1 MSRHAGGSGR
11 SARRVPRRPSPLD
24 GRVAS
29 DRGSRLSLP
38 AGEGGESGHGAR
50 RSAGAA
56 VESAIAAAAA
66 EAPQPPGIRTARIE
80 APQAAPQR
88 LARAVLPLPI
98 KRIVLDP
105 GHGGAQAGAMSESGA
120 SEKEITLDLAL
131 RLRRLLQDASFEVLL
146 TREADVTMSLE
157 QRVAFAN
164 ARRADVFV
172 SIHVN
177 WISRRDVRPV
187 ETYHVGPTDDPA
199 VLKLAGAENRE
210 SGYSLGAYRRL
221 LEKIYIDERRDES
234 RAFAGTINAELYRAL
249 SAVNP
254 GLANR
259 GVKMAPFAVLVG
271 TEMPAI
277 LVEVSCLSN
286 EEEAQLLTTD
296 DYRARIAAA
305 LLRGHPIL
313 LEASSM
319 ASPRR
324 RDEDNGRRT
333 KRYAWASTSAPPAAR
348 SRPRTASATSWT
360 ATWAGPSTWWRAR
373 SCRSRCSWG
382 VTRSTTA
389 PCWTCAAPSSG
400 A

>member
-1 MSRHAGGSGR
+1 MAADRLGAAKLRILREAVLHNVQA
-11 SARRVPRRPSPLD
+11 PRRARPKRAPGSTPALPLWMA
-24 GRVAS
+24 GCLLIAPLVY
-29 DRGSRLSLP
+29 LSLP
-38 AGEGGESGHGAR
+38 AKVGSSVTARAEASVPAGGR
-50 RSAGAA
+50 AA
-56 VESAIAAAAA
+56 LS
-66 EAPQPPGIRTARIE
+66 EAPQS
-80 APQAAPQR
+80 APQR
-88 LARAVLPLPI
+88 IARTVLPLPI

-105 GHGGAQAGAMSESGA
+105 GHGGAQAGALADSGA

-177 WISRRDVRPV
+177 WISRRGVRPV

-221 LEKIYIDERRDES
+221 LERIYIDERRDES
-234 RAFAGTINAELYRAL
+234 RALARTINAELFRAL

-254 GLANR
+254 GLENR

-286 EEEAQLLTTD
+286 EEEAKLLTTD

-305 LLRGHPIL
+305 LLRGIR
-313 LEASSM
+313 S
-319 ASPRR
+319 
-324 RDEDNGRRT
+324 
-333 KRYAWASTSAPPAAR
+333 YSTDLD
-348 SRPRTASATSWT
+348 
-360 ATWAGPSTWWRAR
+360 
-373 SCRSRCSWG
+373 G
-382 VTRSTTA
+382 VA
-389 PCWTCAAPSSG
+389 KKEG
-400 A
+400 

>member
-1 MSRHAGGSGR
+1 MSRR
-11 SARRVPRRPSPLD
+11 ARRVRPKRAPGSTPALPLWMA
-24 GRVAS
+24 GCLLIAALVY
-29 DRGSRLSLP
+29 LSLP
-38 AGEGGESGHGAR
+38 AKVGIRSRLAEAPVR
-50 RSAGAA
+50 RERHRRRAPRHR
-56 VESAIAAAAA
+56 AAAAQSR
-66 EAPQPPGIRTARIE
+66 APRPSE

-105 GHGGAQAGAMSESGA
+105 GHGGAQAGTMAESGA

-234 RAFAGTINAELYRAL
+234 RAFAGAINAELYRAL

-254 GLANR
+254 GLDEPGR
-259 GVKMAPFAVLVG
+259 EDGAVR
-271 TEMPAI
+271 
-277 LVEVSCLSN
+277 
-286 EEEAQLLTTD
+286 
-296 DYRARIAAA
+296 RARRHRDAGDPGGGVVPVQRGRSAASHDRRLSSTDRRGPA
-305 LLRGHPIL
+305 AGHPIL
-313 LEASSM
+313 LEAASM

-324 RDEDNGRRT
+324 RDEDMEDERNAVRGH
-333 KRYAWASTSAPPAAR
+333 
-348 SRPRTASATSWT
+348 RPRHLPQLGLGVERRAPRRGQLRGLARRHGG
-360 ATWAGPSTWWRAR
+360 AQGRAEAGAR
-373 SCRSRCSWG
+373 
-382 VTRSTTA
+382 
-389 PCWTCAAPSSG
+389 G

>member
-1 MSRHAGGSGR
+1 MAADRLGAAKLRILREAVLHNVQA
-11 SARRVPRRPSPLD
+11 PRRARPKRAPGSTPALPLWMA
-24 GRVAS
+24 GCLLIAPLVY
-29 DRGSRLSLP
+29 LSLP
-38 AGEGGESGHGAR
+38 AKVGSPVTAR
-50 RSAGAA
+50 AEASVPARGRAA
-56 VESAIAAAAA
+56 LS
-66 EAPQPPGIRTARIE
+66 EAPQS
-80 APQAAPQR
+80 APQR
-88 LARAVLPLPI
+88 IARTVLPLPI

-105 GHGGAQAGAMSESGA
+105 GHGGAQAGALADSGA

-177 WISRRDVRPV
+177 WISRRGVRPV

-234 RAFAGTINAELYRAL
+234 RALARTINAELYRAL

-254 GLANR
+254 GLENR

-286 EEEAQLLTTD
+286 EDEAELLTTD

-305 LLRGHPIL
+305 LLRGIR
-313 LEASSM
+313 SYS
-319 ASPRR
+319 
-324 RDEDNGRRT
+324 RDLD
-333 KRYAWASTSAPPAAR
+333 
-348 SRPRTASATSWT
+348 
-360 ATWAGPSTWWRAR
+360 
-373 SCRSRCSWG
+373 G
-382 VTRSTTA
+382 VA
-389 PCWTCAAPSSG
+389 KKEG
-400 A
+400 

>member
-1 MSRHAGGSGR
+1 MAADSIDATKLRLLREAVRHNVEAP
-11 SARRVPRRPSPLD
+11 RRVRPKRAPGSTPALPLWMA
-24 GRVAS
+24 GCLLIAPLVY
-29 DRGSRLSLP
+29 LSLP
-38 AGEGGESGHGAR
+38 ATVGSRVPMASAESPITAR
-50 RSAGAA
+50 
-56 VESAIAAAAA
+56 A
-66 EAPQPPGIRTARIE
+66 EAPVPAGGRAAPSE

-105 GHGGAQAGAMSESGA
+105 GHGGAQTGAIAESGA

-177 WISRRDVRPV
+177 WISRRAVRPV

-221 LEKIYIDERRDES
+221 LEKIYIDARRDES
-234 RAFAGTINAELYRAL
+234 RALARTINAELYRAL

-254 GLANR
+254 GLDNR

-286 EEEAQLLTTD
+286 EEEAELLTTD
-296 DYRARIAAA
+296 AYRARIAAA
-305 LLRGHPIL
+305 LLRGIR
-313 LEASSM
+313 SYS
-319 ASPRR
+319 
-324 RDEDNGRRT
+324 RDLD
-333 KRYAWASTSAPPAAR
+333 
-348 SRPRTASATSWT
+348 
-360 ATWAGPSTWWRAR
+360 
-373 SCRSRCSWG
+373 G
-382 VTRSTTA
+382 VA
-389 PCWTCAAPSSG
+389 KKEG
-400 A
+400 

>member
-1 MSRHAGGSGR
+1 MASDSLGAAKLRVLREAV
-11 SARRVPRRPSPLD
+11 RRNVEAPRRARPKRASGSPPALPLLIA
-24 GRVAS
+24 GCLLIAPLVY
-29 DRGSRLSLP
+29 LSLP
-38 AGEGGESGHGAR
+38 ARVGNPVTAR
-50 RSAGAA
+50 AEAA
-56 VESAIAAAAA
+56 VPAGGRAA
-66 EAPQPPGIRTARIE
+66 PSE
-80 APQAAPQR
+80 APQAVPQR

-105 GHGGAQAGAMSESGA
+105 GHGGAQVGALADSGA

-131 RLRRLLQDASFEVLL
+131 RLRRLLQDTSFEVLL

-177 WISRRDVRPV
+177 WISRRGVRPV

-234 RAFAGTINAELYRAL
+234 RALARTINAELYRAL

-254 GLANR
+254 GLENR

-286 EEEAQLLTTD
+286 ENEAELLTTD

-305 LLRGHPIL
+305 LLRGIR
-313 LEASSM
+313 SYS
-319 ASPRR
+319 
-324 RDEDNGRRT
+324 RDLD
-333 KRYAWASTSAPPAAR
+333 
-348 SRPRTASATSWT
+348 
-360 ATWAGPSTWWRAR
+360 
-373 SCRSRCSWG
+373 G
-382 VTRSTTA
+382 VA
-389 PCWTCAAPSSG
+389 KKEG
-400 A
+400 

>member
-1 MSRHAGGSGR
+1 MASDSLGAAKLRVLREAV
-11 SARRVPRRPSPLD
+11 RRNVEAPRRARPKRASGSPPALPLLIA
-24 GRVAS
+24 GCLLIAPLVY
-29 DRGSRLSLP
+29 LSLP
-38 AGEGGESGHGAR
+38 ARVGNPVTAR
-50 RSAGAA
+50 AEAA
-56 VESAIAAAAA
+56 VPAGGRAA
-66 EAPQPPGIRTARIE
+66 PSE
-80 APQAAPQR
+80 APQAVPQR

-105 GHGGAQAGAMSESGA
+105 GHGGAQVGALADSGA
-120 SEKEITLDLAL
+120 SEKEITLNLAL

-164 ARRADVFV
+164 VRRADVFV

-177 WISRRDVRPV
+177 WISRRGVRPV

-221 LEKIYIDERRDES
+221 LERIYIDERRDES
-234 RAFAGTINAELYRAL
+234 RALARTINAELFRAL

-254 GLANR
+254 GLENR

-286 EEEAQLLTTD
+286 ENEAELLTTD

-305 LLRGHPIL
+305 LLRGIR
-313 LEASSM
+313 SYS
-319 ASPRR
+319 
-324 RDEDNGRRT
+324 RDLD
-333 KRYAWASTSAPPAAR
+333 
-348 SRPRTASATSWT
+348 
-360 ATWAGPSTWWRAR
+360 
-373 SCRSRCSWG
+373 G
-382 VTRSTTA
+382 VA
-389 PCWTCAAPSSG
+389 KKEG
-400 A
+400 

>member
-1 MSRHAGGSGR
+1 VAGCLLI
-11 SARRVPRRPSPLD
+11 APL
-24 GRVAS
+24 VY
-29 DRGSRLSLP
+29 LSLP
-38 AGEGGESGHGAR
+38 AKVGSPVT
-50 RSAGAA
+50 AGAEA
-56 VESAIAAAAA
+56 SVPAGGRVAPS
-66 EAPQPPGIRTARIE
+66 EAPQSV
-80 APQAAPQR
+80 PQR

-105 GHGGAQAGAMSESGA
+105 GHGGVQVGALAESGA

-177 WISRRDVRPV
+177 WIPYRAVRSV

-234 RAFAGTINAELYRAL
+234 RALARTINAELYRAL

-254 GLANR
+254 GLENR

-286 EEEAQLLTTD
+286 EDEAELLTTD

-305 LLRGHPIL
+305 LLRGIR
-313 LEASSM
+313 SYS
-319 ASPRR
+319 
-324 RDEDNGRRT
+324 RDLD
-333 KRYAWASTSAPPAAR
+333 
-348 SRPRTASATSWT
+348 
-360 ATWAGPSTWWRAR
+360 
-373 SCRSRCSWG
+373 G
-382 VTRSTTA
+382 VA
-389 PCWTCAAPSSG
+389 KKEG
-400 A
+400 

>member
-1 MSRHAGGSGR
+1 MAADSLDATKLRVLREAVLHNVGAP
-11 SARRVPRRPSPLD
+11 RRVRWKRAPGSTPALPLWMA
-24 GRVAS
+24 GCLLIAALIY
-29 DRGSRLSLP
+29 LSLP
-38 AGEGGESGHGAR
+38 AK
-50 RSAGAA
+50 AGSP
-56 VESAIAAAAA
+56 VTGRA
-66 EAPQPPGIRTARIE
+66 EAPVLAEDRGPPSE
-80 APQAAPQR
+80 APPATPQR

-105 GHGGAQAGAMSESGA
+105 GHGGAQAGARAESGA

-187 ETYHVGPTDDPA
+187 ETYHVGPTDDPV

-234 RAFAGTINAELYRAL
+234 RAFAGAINAELYRAL

-286 EEEAQLLTTD
+286 EKEAQLLTTD
-296 DYRARIAAA
+296 DYRAQIAAA
-305 LLRGHPIL
+305 LLRGIR
-313 LEASSM
+313 SYS
-319 ASPRR
+319 
-324 RDEDNGRRT
+324 RDLDVVAKKEG
-333 KRYAWASTSAPPAAR
+333 
-348 SRPRTASATSWT
+348 
-360 ATWAGPSTWWRAR
+360 
-373 SCRSRCSWG
+373 
-382 VTRSTTA
+382 
-389 PCWTCAAPSSG
+389 
-400 A
+400 

>member
-1 MSRHAGGSGR
+1 M
-11 SARRVPRRPSPLD
+11 P
-24 GRVAS
+24 VAS
-29 DRGSRLSLP
+29 AESPITARADAPVPSGDR
-38 AGEGGESGHGAR
+38 
-50 RSAGAA
+50 
-56 VESAIAAAAA
+56 AAAS
-66 EAPQPPGIRTARIE
+66 E

-98 KRIVLDP
+98 RRIVLDP
-105 GHGGAQAGAMSESGA
+105 GHGGAQTGTVAESGA

-131 RLRRLLQDASFEVLL
+131 RLRRLLEDASFEVLL

-177 WISRRDVRPV
+177 SISRRDVRPV

-210 SGYSLGAYRRL
+210 SGYSLSAYRRL
-221 LEKIYIDERRDES
+221 LEKIYMDARRDES
-234 RAFAGTINAELYRAL
+234 RELARSINGELYRAL

-254 GLANR
+254 RLDNR

-286 EEEAQLLTTD
+286 EEEAELLTTD
-296 DYRARIAAA
+296 AYRARIAAA
-305 LLRGHPIL
+305 LLRGI
-313 LEASSM
+313 
-319 ASPRR
+319 
-324 RDEDNGRRT
+324 
-333 KRYAWASTSAPPAAR
+333 R
-348 SRPRTASATSWT
+348 SYSRSLDG
-360 ATWAGPSTWWRAR
+360 AGKKE
-373 SCRSRCSWG
+373 G
-382 VTRSTTA
+382 
-389 PCWTCAAPSSG
+389 
-400 A
+400 

>member
-1 MSRHAGGSGR
+1 MASDSLGAAKLRILREAV
-11 SARRVPRRPSPLD
+11 RRNVEVPRRARPKRAAGSPPALPLLIA
-24 GRVAS
+24 GCLLIAPLVYLSVPAKV
-29 DRGSRLSLP
+29 GSP
-38 AGEGGESGHGAR
+38 VTAR
-50 RSAGAA
+50 
-56 VESAIAAAAA
+56 A
-66 EAPQPPGIRTARIE
+66 EAALPSEGRAAPLE
-80 APQAAPQR
+80 APPSVPQR

-98 KRIVLDP
+98 KRIVLDA
-105 GHGGAQAGAMSESGA
+105 GHGGSQVGALADSGA

-131 RLRRLLQDASFEVLL
+131 RLRRLLQNASFEVLL
-146 TREADVTMSLE
+146 TREADLTMSLE

-177 WISRRDVRPV
+177 WISRRGVRPV

-221 LEKIYIDERRDES
+221 LERIYIDERRDES
-234 RAFAGTINAELYRAL
+234 RALARTINAELFRAL

-254 GLANR
+254 GLENR

-286 EEEAQLLTTD
+286 ENEAELLTTD

-305 LLRGHPIL
+305 LLRGIQ
-313 LEASSM
+313 SYS
-319 ASPRR
+319 
-324 RDEDNGRRT
+324 RDLD
-333 KRYAWASTSAPPAAR
+333 
-348 SRPRTASATSWT
+348 
-360 ATWAGPSTWWRAR
+360 
-373 SCRSRCSWG
+373 G
-382 VTRSTTA
+382 VA
-389 PCWTCAAPSSG
+389 KKEG
-400 A
+400 

>member
-1 MSRHAGGSGR
+1 MAPDSLGVAKLRVLREAVR
-11 SARRVPRRPSPLD
+11 RNVEAPRRVRPKRAPGSTPALPLWMA
-24 GRVAS
+24 GCLLIAPLLY
-29 DRGSRLSLP
+29 LSLP
-38 AGEGGESGHGAR
+38 AKVGSPVTARAEASVPAGAR
-50 RSAGAA
+50 AA
-56 VESAIAAAAA
+56 LA
-66 EAPQPPGIRTARIE
+66 ETPQS
-80 APQAAPQR
+80 APQR
-88 LARAVLPLPI
+88 LTRAVLPLPI

-105 GHGGAQAGAMSESGA
+105 GHGGAQAGAVAESGA

-177 WISRRDVRPV
+177 WISRRGVRPV

-221 LEKIYIDERRDES
+221 LERIYIDERRDES
-234 RAFAGTINAELYRAL
+234 RALAQTINAELYRAL

-254 GLANR
+254 GLQNR

-286 EEEAQLLTTD
+286 EDEAELLTTD

-305 LLRGHPIL
+305 LLRGIR
-313 LEASSM
+313 SYS
-319 ASPRR
+319 
-324 RDEDNGRRT
+324 RDLDSVAKKEG
-333 KRYAWASTSAPPAAR
+333 
-348 SRPRTASATSWT
+348 
-360 ATWAGPSTWWRAR
+360 
-373 SCRSRCSWG
+373 
-382 VTRSTTA
+382 
-389 PCWTCAAPSSG
+389 
-400 A
+400 

>member
-1 MSRHAGGSGR
+1 MASDSLVAAKLRVLREAVRHNVEAP
-11 SARRVPRRPSPLD
+11 RRVRPKRAPGSTPALPLWMA
-24 GRVAS
+24 GCLLIAPLVY
-29 DRGSRLSLP
+29 LSLP
-38 AGEGGESGHGAR
+38 AKVGSPVDGAR
-50 RSAGAA
+50 RSAGARGGSRA
-56 VESAIAAAAA
+56 PSGTAGRVRHRRPPRHRRPRRSASRGPCSRSRSSASCSTRA
-66 EAPQPPGIRTARIE
+66 T
-80 APQAAPQR
+80 AAPR
-88 LARAVLPLPI
+88 PAPLA
-98 KRIVLDP
+98 
-105 GHGGAQAGAMSESGA
+105 ESGA

-234 RAFAGTINAELYRAL
+234 RALARAINAELYRAL

-254 GLANR
+254 GLENR

-286 EEEAQLLTTD
+286 EKEAQLLTTD

-305 LLRGHPIL
+305 LLRGIR
-313 LEASSM
+313 SYS
-319 ASPRR
+319 
-324 RDEDNGRRT
+324 RDLD
-333 KRYAWASTSAPPAAR
+333 
-348 SRPRTASATSWT
+348 
-360 ATWAGPSTWWRAR
+360 
-373 SCRSRCSWG
+373 G
-382 VTRSTTA
+382 VA
-389 PCWTCAAPSSG
+389 KKEG
-400 A
+400 

>member
-1 MSRHAGGSGR
+1 
-11 SARRVPRRPSPLD
+11 L
-24 GRVAS
+24 
-29 DRGSRLSLP
+29 
-38 AGEGGESGHGAR
+38 
-50 RSAGAA
+50 
-56 VESAIAAAAA
+56 
-66 EAPQPPGIRTARIE
+66 EAPPSV
-80 APQAAPQR
+80 PQR

-105 GHGGAQAGAMSESGA
+105 GHGGAQAGAVADSGA
-120 SEKEITLDLAL
+120 SEKEITLDLAR
-131 RLRRLLQDASFEVLL
+131 RLRRLLEDASFEVLL

-177 WISRRDVRPV
+177 WISRRGVRPV

-210 SGYSLGAYRRL
+210 SGYSLGAYRQL
-221 LEKIYIDERRDES
+221 LERIYIDERRDES
-234 RAFAGTINAELYRAL
+234 RALARTINAELFRAL

-254 GLANR
+254 GLENR

-286 EEEAQLLTTD
+286 EDEAELLTTD

-305 LLRGHPIL
+305 LLRGIR
-313 LEASSM
+313 S
-319 ASPRR
+319 
-324 RDEDNGRRT
+324 
-333 KRYAWASTSAPPAAR
+333 YSTDLD
-348 SRPRTASATSWT
+348 
-360 ATWAGPSTWWRAR
+360 
-373 SCRSRCSWG
+373 G
-382 VTRSTTA
+382 VA
-389 PCWTCAAPSSG
+389 KKEG
-400 A
+400 

>member
-1 MSRHAGGSGR
+1 MTSDVLGAAKLRVLRGAVRHNVEA
-11 SARRVPRRPSPLD
+11 PRRARPKRAPGSTPALAFWMAGCLLIAPL
-24 GRVAS
+24 VY
-29 DRGSRLSLP
+29 LSLP
-38 AGEGGESGHGAR
+38 ARVGSPITAR
-50 RSAGAA
+50 
-56 VESAIAAAAA
+56 A
-66 EAPQPPGIRTARIE
+66 EAAPGGGRAAPSE
-80 APQAAPQR
+80 ALRVAPQR
-88 LARAVLPLPI
+88 FARAVLPLPI

-105 GHGGAQAGAMSESGA
+105 GHGGAQAGALADSGA

-177 WISRRDVRPV
+177 WIALRGVRPV
-187 ETYHVGPTDDPA
+187 ETYHVGPTDDPD

-234 RAFAGTINAELYRAL
+234 RALARTINAELYRAL

-254 GLANR
+254 RLENR

-286 EEEAQLLTTD
+286 EEEAELLTTD
-296 DYRARIAAA
+296 DYRAQIAAA
-305 LLRGHPIL
+305 LLRGIR
-313 LEASSM
+313 SYS
-319 ASPRR
+319 
-324 RDEDNGRRT
+324 RDLD
-333 KRYAWASTSAPPAAR
+333 
-348 SRPRTASATSWT
+348 
-360 ATWAGPSTWWRAR
+360 
-373 SCRSRCSWG
+373 G
-382 VTRSTTA
+382 VA
-389 PCWTCAAPSSG
+389 KKEG
-400 A
+400 

>member
-1 MSRHAGGSGR
+1 MPADGLYAAKLRVLREAVRHNVEAP
-11 SARRVPRRPSPLD
+11 RRVRPKRAPGSTPALPFWMAGCLLIAPL
-24 GRVAS
+24 VY
-29 DRGSRLSLP
+29 LSLP
-38 AGEGGESGHGAR
+38 AKVGSPVTAR
-50 RSAGAA
+50 
-56 VESAIAAAAA
+56 A
-66 EAPQPPGIRTARIE
+66 EASVPARSRAAPSESPQS
-80 APQAAPQR
+80 APQR

-98 KRIVLDP
+98 KRIVIDA
-105 GHGGAQAGAMSESGA
+105 GHGGAQAGALADSGA

-146 TREADVTMSLE
+146 TRETDVTMSLE

-177 WISRRDVRPV
+177 WIWRRDVRPV

-234 RAFAGTINAELYRAL
+234 RALARTINAELYRAL

-254 GLANR
+254 GLENR

-286 EEEAQLLTTD
+286 EDEAELLTTD
-296 DYRARIAAA
+296 DYRAQIAAA
-305 LLRGHPIL
+305 LLRGIR
-313 LEASSM
+313 SYS
-319 ASPRR
+319 
-324 RDEDNGRRT
+324 RDLD
-333 KRYAWASTSAPPAAR
+333 
-348 SRPRTASATSWT
+348 
-360 ATWAGPSTWWRAR
+360 
-373 SCRSRCSWG
+373 G
-382 VTRSTTA
+382 VA
-389 PCWTCAAPSSG
+389 KKEG
-400 A
+400 

>member
-1 MSRHAGGSGR
+1 MSRHPGGCGR
-11 SARRVPRRPSPLD
+11 SGRRVPRPPLCS
-24 GRVAS
+24 GW
-29 DRGSRLSLP
+29 SR
-38 AGEGGESGHGAR
+38 A
-50 RSAGAA
+50 
-56 VESAIAAAAA
+56 
-66 EAPQPPGIRTARIE
+66 
-80 APQAAPQR
+80 
-88 LARAVLPLPI
+88 
-98 KRIVLDP
+98 D
-105 GHGGAQAGAMSESGA
+105 SGA

-131 RLRRLLQDASFEVLL
+131 RLRRLLQEASFEVLL

-177 WISRRDVRPV
+177 WISRRGVRPV
-187 ETYHVGPTDDPA
+187 ETYHVGPTDDPD

-234 RAFAGTINAELYRAL
+234 RALARTINAELFRAL

-254 GLANR
+254 RLENR

-286 EEEAQLLTTD
+286 ENEAELLTTD

-305 LLRGHPIL
+305 LLRGIR
-313 LEASSM
+313 S
-319 ASPRR
+319 
-324 RDEDNGRRT
+324 
-333 KRYAWASTSAPPAAR
+333 YSTDLD
-348 SRPRTASATSWT
+348 
-360 ATWAGPSTWWRAR
+360 
-373 SCRSRCSWG
+373 G
-382 VTRSTTA
+382 VA
-389 PCWTCAAPSSG
+389 KKEG
-400 A
+400 

>member
-1 MSRHAGGSGR
+1 MAADSLDATKLRVLREAVRHNVEAP
-11 SARRVPRRPSPLD
+11 RRVRPERAPGSTPALPL
-24 GRVAS
+24 GMAGCLLIAS
-29 DRGSRLSLP
+29 LVYLSLP
-38 AGEGGESGHGAR
+38 AKVGSPITAH
-50 RSAGAA
+50 
-56 VESAIAAAAA
+56 A
-66 EAPQPPGIRTARIE
+66 EAAPAGRRAAPSE
-80 APQAAPQR
+80 AAQAAPQR

-105 GHGGAQAGAMSESGA
+105 GHGGAQSGALAESGA

-177 WISRRDVRPV
+177 WISRRGVRPV

-234 RAFAGTINAELYRAL
+234 RALARTINAELYRAL

-254 GLANR
+254 GLENR

-286 EEEAQLLTTD
+286 EEEAELLTTD

-305 LLRGHPIL
+305 LLRGIR
-313 LEASSM
+313 SYS
-319 ASPRR
+319 
-324 RDEDNGRRT
+324 RDLD
-333 KRYAWASTSAPPAAR
+333 
-348 SRPRTASATSWT
+348 
-360 ATWAGPSTWWRAR
+360 
-373 SCRSRCSWG
+373 G
-382 VTRSTTA
+382 VA
-389 PCWTCAAPSSG
+389 KKEG
-400 A
+400 

>member
-1 MSRHAGGSGR
+1 MAPDSLGVAKLRVLREAVR
-11 SARRVPRRPSPLD
+11 RNVEAPRRVRAKRAPGSTPALPLWMA
-24 GRVAS
+24 GCLLIAPLVY
-29 DRGSRLSLP
+29 LSLP
-38 AGEGGESGHGAR
+38 AKVGSPVTARAEASVPAGGR
-50 RSAGAA
+50 AA
-56 VESAIAAAAA
+56 LP
-66 EAPQPPGIRTARIE
+66 EAPQP
-80 APQAAPQR
+80 APQR

-98 KRIVLDP
+98 RRIVLDP
-105 GHGGAQAGAMSESGA
+105 GHGGAQAGAVAESGA

-131 RLRRLLQDASFEVLL
+131 RLRRLLQDASFEVLV
-146 TREADVTMSLE
+146 TRETDVTMSLE

-177 WISRRDVRPV
+177 WISRRGVRPV

-221 LEKIYIDERRDES
+221 LERIYIDERRDES
-234 RAFAGTINAELYRAL
+234 RALAQTINAELYRAL

-254 GLANR
+254 GLQNR

-286 EEEAQLLTTD
+286 EDEAELLTTD

-305 LLRGHPIL
+305 LLRGIR
-313 LEASSM
+313 SYS
-319 ASPRR
+319 
-324 RDEDNGRRT
+324 RDLD
-333 KRYAWASTSAPPAAR
+333 
-348 SRPRTASATSWT
+348 
-360 ATWAGPSTWWRAR
+360 
-373 SCRSRCSWG
+373 G
-382 VTRSTTA
+382 VA
-389 PCWTCAAPSSG
+389 KKEG
-400 A
+400 

>member
-1 MSRHAGGSGR
+1 MAGCLLIAPLVYLSVPARVGSPVTARAEASVAGGGR
-11 SARRVPRRPSPLD
+11 A
-24 GRVAS
+24 A
-29 DRGSRLSLP
+29 LS
-38 AGEGGESGHGAR
+38 
-50 RSAGAA
+50 
-56 VESAIAAAAA
+56 
-66 EAPQPPGIRTARIE
+66 EAPQSM
-80 APQAAPQR
+80 PQR

-105 GHGGAQAGAMSESGA
+105 GHGGVQGGALAESGA

-177 WISRRDVRPV
+177 WIPYRAVRSV

-254 GLANR
+254 GLENR

-286 EEEAQLLTTD
+286 EKEAELLTTD

-305 LLRGHPIL
+305 LLRGI
-313 LEASSM
+313 
-319 ASPRR
+319 
-324 RDEDNGRRT
+324 
-333 KRYAWASTSAPPAAR
+333 R
-348 SRPRTASATSWT
+348 SYS
-360 ATWAGPSTWWRAR
+360 RALD
-373 SCRSRCSWG
+373 G
-382 VTRSTTA
+382 VA
-389 PCWTCAAPSSG
+389 QKEG
-400 A
+400 

>member
-1 MSRHAGGSGR
+1 M
-11 SARRVPRRPSPLD
+11 
-24 GRVAS
+24 AS
-29 DRGSRLSLP
+29 DRLDATKLRVLREAVRHNVEAPRRLRPKRAPGSTPALPLWMAGCLLIAPLVYLSLP
-38 AGEGGESGHGAR
+38 ATVGSPITAR
-50 RSAGAA
+50 
-56 VESAIAAAAA
+56 A
-66 EAPQPPGIRTARIE
+66 EAAPTGGRAAPSE
-80 APQAAPQR
+80 APRATPQR

-105 GHGGAQAGAMSESGA
+105 GHGGAQAGALAESGA

-177 WISRRDVRPV
+177 WISRRGVRPV

-234 RAFAGTINAELYRAL
+234 RALARTINAELYRAL
-249 SAVNP
+249 SAINP
-254 GLANR
+254 GLENR

-286 EEEAQLLTTD
+286 EKEAELLTTD
-296 DYRARIAAA
+296 DYRAQIAAA
-305 LLRGHPIL
+305 LLRGIR
-313 LEASSM
+313 SYS
-319 ASPRR
+319 
-324 RDEDNGRRT
+324 RDLD
-333 KRYAWASTSAPPAAR
+333 
-348 SRPRTASATSWT
+348 
-360 ATWAGPSTWWRAR
+360 
-373 SCRSRCSWG
+373 G
-382 VTRSTTA
+382 VA
-389 PCWTCAAPSSG
+389 KKEG
-400 A
+400 